1 MEEID
6 SFGYWVRRRRK
17 ALDLTQEDLAQRVG
31 CAAVTLR
38 KIEADQRRPSSQMA
52 QRLACCLALPDE
64 ECPAFMAAAAGRR
77 ALARLSSPTGPDS
90 QRPAGQLPAPVTSLV
105 GRTGEIAA
113 IANTLRSQD
122 VRLVT
127 MTGPVGV
134 GKTRLALEVGRRL
147 AGAYRDGVCLIA
159 LSPVQDPA
167 LISSATATALG
178 VREARD
184 SDLALSVRRFLAA
197 REILLIYDN
206 FEHLLPAACFLADLL
221 TSCPG
226 LRLLVTSRA
235 RLHLYGEHEFVISPL
250 ALPDRDRPLDAA
262 GADAVRLFCARAQ
275 AVRTGF
281 QLTPSLTPVVAEIC
295 RQLDGLPLAI
305 ELAAAKLKLLS
316 PQELQARLEHRLQLL
331 SQGPADYSPRRQRLQ
346 DAIAWSCGMLSDDER
361 VLLARL
367 AVFVGGFSLAAAEA
381 ACAFPA
387 GQQRQ
392 AAGDDAV
399 ASLDVAASAV
409 ALLDQSLL
417 VRGAKETS
425 GCFTTVGC
433 CGGCPLRALQEAAEA
448 ESRFS
453 MLEIIREYALEQLR
467 ASGEL
472 ADMQRRHAAYFAA
485 WATQAETELEGPN
498 QAAWLARLEQEMDN
512 LRAALAALLT
522 NGPLT
527 TAASM
532 ACALGAFWQRHGH
545 YSEGRRW
552 LEQVL
557 AQIDHAPEV
566 VPGTLRAHV
575 LQKAASLAYRQGDWQ
590 TAQHW
595 LDASM
600 ALYQATADRP
610 GMARVLFDQGWIAID
625 QADWDGAARL
635 NQASLNLARALGDPG
650 AVYRALTNLG
660 WVRLSTGAW
669 GAAAALFDE
678 AYALAQSAGHI
689 KGVAVSLANQ
699 GWVALHQGD
708 TARAAALARHSLRA
722 CHLLGERETLA
733 ECLEILAAA
742 AAADGDGRR
751 ALELGGAA
759 NALWETLRVIRPPTQ
774 HACAYRGQY
783 SAAAQRST
791 GDALEAALR
800 QGRAM
805 NMDAM
810 VAFALDCGGA
820 PARSSS
826 PSVHLAIP

>member
-1 MEEID
+1 MDEID

-52 QRLACCLALPDE
+52 ERLATCLALPGE
-64 ECPAFMAAAAGRR
+64 ECPAFLAAAVGRR
-77 ALARLSSPTGPDS
+77 ASARLSSPAGPDTR
-90 QRPAGQLPAPVTSLV
+90 RPAGQLPALVTSLI
-105 GRTGEIAA
+105 GRTDEINA
-113 IANTLRSQD
+113 IANTLQSQD
-122 VRLVT
+122 ARLVT
-127 MTGPVGV
+127 LTGPVGV

-147 AGAYRDGVCLIA
+147 AGAYRDGVCLVT

-167 LISSATATALG
+167 LVPSATATALG

-184 SDLALSVRRFLAA
+184 SDLAQSVMRFLAA

-206 FEHLLPAACFLADLL
+206 FEHLLPAASFLADLL

-226 LRLLVTSRA
+226 LHLLVTSRA

-250 ALPDRDRPLDAA
+250 PLPERDRPLDAA

-275 AVRTGF
+275 ATRTGF

-316 PQELQARLEHRLQLL
+316 LQELHARLEHRLHLL
-331 SQGPADYSPRRQRLQ
+331 SQDPASLAPRRQGLQ
-346 DAIAWSCGMLSDDER
+346 DAIAWSYGMLSDGER
-361 VLLARL
+361 GLLARL

-381 ACAFPA
+381 TCEFSAS
-387 GQQRQ
+387 QQPLAQ
-392 AAGDDAV
+392 GDTGIVTPLVV
-399 ASLDVAASAV
+399 ASSVV

-417 VRGAKETS
+417 VRGGTETS

-453 MLEIIREYALEQLR
+453 MLEIIREFALEQLR
-467 ASGEL
+467 ASGEM
-472 ADMQRRHAAYFAA
+472 AATQRRHAEYYAA
-485 WATQAETELEGPN
+485 WAEQAAAQLEGPD
-498 QAAWLARLEQEMDN
+498 QAAWLARLEQETDN
-512 LRAALAALLT
+512 LRAALATLLAD
-522 NGPLT
+522 GPLP
-527 TAASM
+527 TAAGM

-552 LEQVL
+552 LEQAL
-557 AQIDHAPEV
+557 AQIERTNEAV
-566 VPGTLRAHV
+566 TGTLRARV
-575 LQKAASLAYRQGDWQ
+575 LQTAASLAYRQGDWQ
-590 TAQHW
+590 SAQRW
-595 LDASM
+595 LRESM
-600 ALYQATADRP
+600 ALYRATADQP

-625 QADWDGAARL
+625 QADWHEAARL
-635 NQASLNLARALGDPG
+635 NQASLGLAREVGDPG

-660 WVRLSTGAW
+660 WTRLSVGAW
-669 GAAAALFDE
+669 DAAAALFDE
-678 AYALAQSAGHI
+678 AYGLSQQAGHV
-689 KGVAVSLANQ
+689 KGIAVSLANL
-699 GWVALHQGD
+699 GWVALHQRD
-708 TARAAALARHSLRA
+708 IARAASLARHSLRV
-722 CHLLGERETLA
+722 CHLLGEREVLA

-742 AAADGDGRR
+742 AATEGDAGR
-751 ALELGGAA
+751 ALELSGAA
-759 NALWETLRVIRPPTQ
+759 SALWEALHVTRPPTR
-774 HACAYRGQY
+774 H
-783 SAAAQRST
+783 AAACQGETRT
-791 GDALEAALR
+791 DPHRFAGDAFDAAVR

-805 NMDAM
+805 NLDAV

-820 PARSSS
+820 PAHRSSS
-826 PSVHLAIP
+826 APS